1 MNTRP
6 SIPHRVTAPLSVL
19 PVLALLLFTLAGCA
33 SMPRMLGGDASDSS
47 IRLDGDLKHEATVV
61 VGRLLVLDVR
71 DPSSKGFA
79 FAGVSFDPT
88 MLRLEG
94 IEEPKGEARARY
106 QFLALVPGVTDVFIK
121 IHQPGKKPEVF
132 KQVTVTV
139 EQ

>member
-6 SIPHRVTAPLSVL
+6 PKIHRLAAALHR
-19 PVLALLLFTLAGCA
+19 VLALVMLLLTLAGCA
-33 SMPRMLGGDASDSS
+33 AFPHMFGGDASDTLV
-47 IRLDGDLKHEATVV
+47 RLDGDQKHEATVV
-61 VGRLLVLDVR
+61 VGRMLVLDVR
-71 DPSSKGFA
+71 DPASKGYT

-94 IEEPKGEARARY
+94 IDQPKGEARARY
-106 QFLALVPGVTDVFIK
+106 QFQTLAQGVTDVFIK